1 MRQSPKALVIAVLA
15 VAFLVLAPSANAD
28 NFQSVNLTYSS
39 GATFSGT
46 LSFTDDYTSITGV
59 NGVLT
64 GYQDGTTGYTGSGS
78 DSITW
83 VYQPGLVAAPGIFGT
98 FLFDGTPDAGYSNMI
113 FFLYDYSNAPSLV
126 LRPDVGMLFGFID
139 MGESTDP
146 LVDGSIT
153 QTPEPATLL
162 LFGSGLVGLAGMV
175 RWKTARRD

>member
-1 MRQSPKALVIAVLA
+1 
-15 VAFLVLAPSANAD
+15 
-28 NFQSVNLTYSS
+28 
-39 GATFSGT
+39 
-46 LSFTDDYTSITGV
+46 
-59 NGVLT
+59 
-64 GYQDGTTGYTGSGS
+64 
-78 DSITW
+78 
-83 VYQPGLVAAPGIFGT
+83 
-98 FLFDGTPDAGYSNMI
+98 MI